1 MPQKWQEFWPVSL
14 LPVVDAETG
23 AQLDRSDVAELRTK
37 AVYEIGNMA
46 LVNQKLNTSI
56 RNHTMR
62 EKVLGNGNNKPGIGA
77 LSDMLYTKDV
87 VTLVNENNYLW
98 NEKTIRDRTNELTEE
113 FLSVWGV
120 GDMPQ
125 TVSSQGSQT
134 P

>member
-1 MPQKWQEFWPVSL
+1 
-14 LPVVDAETG
+14 
-23 AQLDRSDVAELRTK
+23 
-37 AVYEIGNMA
+37 
-46 LVNQKLNTSI
+46 
-56 RNHTMR
+56 MR